1 MKTFGLVI
9 VLSVLASPVSAQWLK
24 HPTPGIPRTPD
35 GKPNLTA
42 PVPRTADG
50 KPDLSGL
57 WQRIS
62 PKYRRNIAADL
73 KPEEIQ
79 PWARQLVA
87 ERMENLGKEHMAV
100 QCLPWGPSYAT
111 SERLFKV
118 IQTPGLILMLDEGL
132 AYRQIFMDGRPLE
145 SDPNPTWMGYSVGR
159 WEGDTLVVESYGFND
174 ETWLDSAG
182 HPHTEKMRMTE
193 RYRRRDFGHM
203 DIEVTFDDP
212 TVYARPL
219 KAPVSAEL
227 RADTELL
234 EAVCQEA
241 GDRNLEHWVGKASDE
256 KPSDMKIA
264 PEILAT
270 YAGTYVEQDLWGPGP
285 HPRIIHIT
293 VSDGTLVGELS
304 NRGKAQLSA
313 QSQNTFAGFFGW
325 SLTFVTNGQGAVTHL
340 LEMHISGNYRYTKKN

>member
-24 HPTPGIPRTPD
+24 HPTSGIPRTPD

-42 PVPRTADG
+42 PAPRTADG

-62 PKYRRNIAADL
+62 PKYRRDIAADL

-87 ERMENLGKEHMAV
+87 ERREDLGKGHMAV
-100 QCLPWGPSYAT
+100 QCLPWGPSYTT

-118 IQTPGLILMLDEGL
+118 IQTPALILMLDEGL
-132 AYRQIFMDGRPLE
+132 VYRQIFMDGRPLE
-145 SDPNPTWMGYSVGR
+145 PDPNPTWMGYSVGR
-159 WEGDTLVVESYGFND
+159 WDGDTLVVSSFGFNE

-182 HPHTEKMRMTE
+182 HPHTEKLRMTE

-203 DIEVTFDDP
+203 DIEVTFEDP

-219 KAPVSAEL
+219 KAPLSAEL
-227 RADTELL
+227 RPDTELL
-234 EAVCQEA
+234 ESVCQEA

-256 KPSDMKIA
+256 KPSDLKVA
-264 PEILAT
+264 PELLAK

-285 HPRIIHIT
+285 HPRIIQIT
-293 VSDGTLVGELS
+293 VSNGTLVGELS
-304 NRGKAQLSA
+304 NRGQAQLSA
-313 QSQNTFAGFFGW
+313 QSNNTFAGFFGW
-325 SLTFVTNGQGAVTHL
+325 SLTFVTNAQGVVTHL